1 MPNRVVAEVEEQE
14 QEKEKEVE
22 PNKIGDEVVPERD
35 ELVPVPN
42 RGEGANDDDVVVPN
56 KMELMFDVEEE
67 PRVELLE
74 EKTVFPVKVKRVEAG
89 EQDYIGMVCVAIPKA
104 IPVART

>member
-1 MPNRVVAEVEEQE
+1 
-14 QEKEKEVE
+14 
-22 PNKIGDEVVPERD
+22 
-35 ELVPVPN
+35 
-42 RGEGANDDDVVVPN
+42 
-56 KMELMFDVEEE
+56 MFDVEEE

>member
-1 MPNRVVAEVEEQE
+1 
-14 QEKEKEVE
+14 
-22 PNKIGDEVVPERD
+22 
-35 ELVPVPN
+35 
-42 RGEGANDDDVVVPN
+42 
-56 KMELMFDVEEE
+56 MELMFDVEEE

-104 IPVART
+104 EPEHFQHYSNKWCLQQPQQPCKGKDFLPTFAT